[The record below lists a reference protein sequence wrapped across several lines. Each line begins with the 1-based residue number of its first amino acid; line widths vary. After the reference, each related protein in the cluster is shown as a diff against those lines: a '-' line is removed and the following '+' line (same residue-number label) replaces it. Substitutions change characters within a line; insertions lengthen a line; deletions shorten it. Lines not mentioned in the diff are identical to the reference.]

1 MTVGYRISGGTDLD
15 LVFKARTSAAAANTG
30 FRDSSAVDLS
40 NRFEPRGA
48 TVARANTG
56 FRISGG
62 TDFAQVF
69 MDINTAPTLLTL
81 TLTAGLSGSKVGYRN
96 TASGYA
102 AIGSI
107 SGTPEWTIGGQAF
120 RLEECNANNGLAGDF
135 LIRVSHATITV
146 PDTDA
151 CWTFIKLTGTFATS
165 GTGTRTILRSARYS
179 TNTGTT
185 PGPVRQQRNWQHST
199 SPSAEM
205 VSGNSYTFE
214 LG

>member
-30 FRDSSAVDLS
+30 FRDSSAVDLA

-96 TASGYA
+96 AASGYA

-107 SGTPEWTIGGQAF
+107 SGTPEWTINSQSY

-135 LIRVSHATITV
+135 LMRVSHASTIP
-146 PDTDA
+146 PDTDLS
-151 CWTFIKLTGTFATS
+151 WTFVKLTGTFIS

-185 PGPVRQQRNWQHST
+185 PGPVRQQRNWQIST

-205 VSGNSYTFE
+205 ISGNAYTFE